1 MLSGFDPARA
11 VSGGG
16 GTGPPWGRGVLTSH
30 PHLRGGL
37 SSSRSVPAP
46 PRGRS
51 VDTETDEATSQPLSS
66 FLSLET
72 GCPALTYWGATVIPS
87 LGLTPNPAIG
97 SLSITSKQALAEFSH
112 CTPPPRPPEF
122 SPTARAPGCQMAQ
135 YGHPANPILVHSAM
149 WCPGWATG
157 RLERDKK
164 SRGGGNW
171 GLLLPDLLL
180 VPISFTLT
188 KSCVLAAEVSSSF

>member
-1 MLSGFDPARA
+1 M
-11 VSGGG
+11 
-16 GTGPPWGRGVLTSH
+16 LTSH

-72 GCPALTYWGATVIPS
+72 GCLALTYWGATAIPS

-112 CTPPPRPPEF
+112 CPPSPGLLISPPL
-122 SPTARAPGCQMAQ
+122 PGPHGCQMAQ
-135 YGHPANPILVHSAM
+135 YGRPANPILVHSAM

-164 SRGGGNW
+164 ARGGGNW
-171 GLLLPDLLL
+171 GLLLPDFLL
-180 VPISFTLT
+180 VPVSLTVT